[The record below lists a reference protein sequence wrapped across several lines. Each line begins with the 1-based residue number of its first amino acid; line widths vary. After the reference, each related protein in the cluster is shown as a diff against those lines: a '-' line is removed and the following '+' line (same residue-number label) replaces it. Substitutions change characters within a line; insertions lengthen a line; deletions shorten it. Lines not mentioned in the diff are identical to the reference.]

1 MNNSETNFE
10 NVLKGES
17 KIEIVDKLENLRN
30 QLNSNTLK
38 GRINKKDILKSIDEI
53 IDSMPVEMRTARWIV
68 REQESFMNQAKIESK
83 ALLDDAKAESEKLIA
98 NSYVIQEAVIE
109 ANALIKQAEVEMQ
122 TYRTNIEDTIDQR
135 IDDIQNKIDQL
146 SNFLENEKNKL
157 REPRI
162 IEYPEN

>member
-68 REQESFMNQAKIESK
+68 REQESFINQAKIESK
-83 ALLDDAKAESEKLIA
+83 TLLDDAKAESEKLIA

-109 ANALIKQAEVEMQ
+109 ANAIIKQAEVEMQ

-157 REPRI
+157 REPRN
-162 IEYPEN
+162 IENPEN